1 MKIKTK
7 LIILLGLI
15 FFIHS
20 CTENEF
26 EGPSIENL
34 YGDFEINEPLK
45 ISNKNPSFSNNEVVR
60 FHCEFNKPVQ
70 WKISIQGLTTSA
82 NREITDFSDRI
93 D

>member
-26 EGPSIENL
+26 EGPSIENI
-34 YGDFEINEPLK
+34 YGDFDINEPLK
-45 ISNKNPSFSNNEVVR
+45 IIKKNTRYSNNEVVS
-60 FHCEFNKPVQ
+60 FNCEFNKPDQ
-70 WKISIQGLTTSA
+70 
-82 NREITDFSDRI
+82 
-93 D
+93 

>member
-45 ISNKNPSFSNNEVVR
+45 IIN
-60 FHCEFNKPVQ
+60 
-70 WKISIQGLTTSA
+70 
-82 NREITDFSDRI
+82 
-93 D
+93 

>member
-45 ISNKNPSFSNNEVVR
+45 ITNKKGREKIYFPPIASNVA
-60 FHCEFNKPVQ
+60 
-70 WKISIQGLTTSA
+70 KITE
-82 NREITDFSDRI
+82 R
-93 D
+93 

>member
-45 ISNKNPSFSNNEVVR
+45 IINKNPSFLIM
-60 FHCEFNKPVQ
+60 K
-70 WKISIQGLTTSA
+70 
-82 NREITDFSDRI
+82 
-93 D
+93 